1 MEWLGV
7 DGWWR
12 CSVMVAVYFFIVEVL
27 VLMALDLITFKRVDG
42 LFLYSKG
49 RPPWI
54 PPFRL
59 RRAVDVGL
67 VVTG

>member
-1 MEWLGV
+1 
-7 DGWWR
+7 
-12 CSVMVAVYFFIVEVL
+12 MVAVYFFIVEVL